1 MKRTFVICNI
11 LVFIALNIYGQQKK
25 EIKADIRHVTLYPDR
40 AQVEHETQVTIATG
54 KTILKLTGLS
64 PYIDQ
69 QSVQVKGYGDFTILS
84 VNQQNNYI
92 QNLEDDPAIKEL
104 RSQTEALQAKIEDEK
119 AAIGVLS
126 EKASFLAANK
136 ALLVKETAV
145 NVENI
150 KAIMDLYTNNMEQVT
165 LATLKKQRIIKEY
178 EKQLAALQQEL
189 SAKLGREQ
197 LPSGEI
203 EITVSGEKQVS
214 GKLTISY
221 VVSNAGWYPSYDI
234 RVDDIKKPVSINF
247 KANVFQRTGTAWNNV
262 KLSFSNATPWLSG
275 GIPEIYPWFV
285 DYYYPQQKA
294 LRGKLSGVSMAYQAP
309 AVRAEESLKT
319 ADEAPIAQGP
329 VVEKKTGETTVVFD
343 VAEPY
348 SIPSDGKMQIVEIQH
363 LQAPAEY
370 KYMTIPKFT
379 PLAYLAACVS
389 DWEKLSL
396 QSGEATLYFENS
408 YVGKSY
414 IDAGQISDTL
424 ALSLG
429 TDNSI
434 LVKREK
440 RKDLTSAKVLGSNKT
455 ELYSWLISV
464 RNNKAIPIEI
474 TLKDQIPVSS
484 NSGITVEAVELSG
497 GKQNRDTGEINWDL
511 QIKPGET
518 KQIILTYSV
527 KYPKDQKVI
536 LE

>member
-1 MKRTFVICNI
+1 
-11 LVFIALNIYGQQKK
+11 
-25 EIKADIRHVTLYPDR
+25 
-40 AQVEHETQVTIATG
+40 
-54 KTILKLTGLS
+54 
-64 PYIDQ
+64 
-69 QSVQVKGYGDFTILS
+69 
-84 VNQQNNYI
+84 
-92 QNLEDDPAIKEL
+92 
-104 RSQTEALQAKIEDEK
+104 
-119 AAIGVLS
+119 
-126 EKASFLAANK
+126 
-136 ALLVKETAV
+136 
-145 NVENI
+145 
-150 KAIMDLYTNNMEQVT
+150 
-165 LATLKKQRIIKEY
+165 
-178 EKQLAALQQEL
+178 
-189 SAKLGREQ
+189 
-197 LPSGEI
+197 
-203 EITVSGEKQVS
+203 
-214 GKLTISY
+214 
-221 VVSNAGWYPSYDI
+221 
-234 RVDDIKKPVSINF
+234 
-247 KANVFQRTGTAWNNV
+247 
-262 KLSFSNATPWLSG
+262 
-275 GIPEIYPWFV
+275 
-285 DYYYPQQKA
+285 
-294 LRGKLSGVSMAYQAP
+294 
-309 AVRAEESLKT
+309 
-319 ADEAPIAQGP
+319 